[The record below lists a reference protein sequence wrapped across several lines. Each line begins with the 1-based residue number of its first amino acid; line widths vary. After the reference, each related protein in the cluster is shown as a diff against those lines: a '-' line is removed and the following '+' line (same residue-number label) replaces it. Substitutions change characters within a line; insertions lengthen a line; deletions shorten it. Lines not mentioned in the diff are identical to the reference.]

1 MALPNIYDAS
11 VVEQL
16 VQRISKL
23 NSSTTPQWGKMNVA
37 QMLAHCNVTYD
48 LAFERKTSKNSF
60 IMKWILKT
68 FIKKKVVGEQ
78 SYPPNSPTAPVFIVA
93 DQREFETEKATLI
106 QNIKDVQQKGASY
119 FEGRDSDSFGP
130 LTAIEW
136 NNMFYKHLDHHLKQ
150 FGV

>member
-16 VQRISKL
+16 IQRINKL
-23 NSSTTPQWGKMNVA
+23 NNTTSPQWGKMNVA

-93 DQREFETEKATLI
+93 DQREFDTEKATLI

-136 NNMFYKHLDHHLKQ
+136 NNMFYKHLQHHLNQ

>member
-16 VQRISKL
+16 VQRINKL
-23 NSSTTPQWGKMNVA
+23 NNTTSPQWGKMNVA

-48 LAFERKTSKNSF
+48 LAFERKASKNSF

-78 SYPPNSPTAPVFIVA
+78 SYPPNSPTAPVFIVS
-93 DQREFETEKATLI
+93 DQREFDTEKAALI

-119 FEGRDSDSFGP
+119 FEGRNSVSFGP

-136 NNMFYKHLDHHLKQ
+136 NNMFYKHVDHHLNQ

>member
-16 VQRISKL
+16 VQRINKL
-23 NSSTTPQWGKMNVA
+23 NNTTSPQWGKMNVA

-48 LAFERKTSKNSF
+48 LAFERKASKNSF

-78 SYPPNSPTAPVFIVA
+78 SYPPNSPTAPVFIVS
-93 DQREFETEKATLI
+93 DQREFDTEKATLI
-106 QNIKDVQQKGASY
+106 QNIKDVQQKGASH
-119 FEGRDSDSFGP
+119 FEGRNSGSFGP

-136 NNMFYKHLDHHLKQ
+136 NNMFYKHLEHHLNQ